1 MKLWQKVLLGLSL
14 GVIFGMFFPEYAEY
28 IKPIGDIFLRLIKM
42 IIAPLI
48 FFSLL
53 TGITSIEDPATLGR
67 IGKKAVAGFLG
78 TTFFAILFGMV
89 MALTLQPGYGVHL
102 NFGQNA
108 TTVAAPF
115 DLIVFIEN
123 IVPESAVGTFTNG
136 NILAVVFLAI
146 FTGLVLNKMGS
157 IAQPVKDFSSLL
169 SKITL
174 KMIAMIVELSPY
186 AVFGLTAWSVST
198 NGLGVMGGLFKLVG
212 AIFLAMSCQYLIF
225 GLLIYA
231 FCRISPL
238 PFYKKSLEY
247 QVVAFSTASSKAALG
262 TTMQVCRERL
272 GISSAST
279 SFLVPLGASIN
290 MVGFAI
296 NLSLVTIFFAQAL
309 GVHLALHDYLIIMLT
324 TTVGTIGGAGI
335 PGANLVILPMVM
347 ASVGLPVEGVA
358 LIAGIDRILDMVRTT
373 INITGDAT
381 VSLIVDNSE
390 GTFNKEMYFS
400 EEPATRRSE
409 VQAQSTSG
417 TAAIPGLDAA

>member
-1 MKLWQKVLLGLSL
+1 MKLWQKVLLGLVL
-14 GVIFGMFFPEYAEY
+14 GVIFGVFFPAYVDY
-28 IKPIGDIFLRLIKM
+28 VKPIGDIFLRLIKM

-48 FFSLL
+48 FFSLI
-53 TGITSIEDPATLGR
+53 TGITSIEDPATFSR
-67 IGKKAVAGFLG
+67 IGKKAVAAFLG
-78 TTFFAILFGMV
+78 TTFFAILFGMA
-89 MALTLQPGYGVHL
+89 MALILKPGYGVHL
-102 NFGQNA
+102 NLGQNVVKA
-108 TTVAAPF
+108 LPF
-115 DLIVFIEN
+115 DLLAFIEN
-123 IVPESAVGTFTNG
+123 IVPESAVGAFTNG

-146 FTGLVLNKMGS
+146 FTGIVLNKMGP
-157 IAQPVKDFSSLL
+157 IVHPVRDASSLL

-186 AVFGLTAWSVST
+186 AVFALTAWSVST
-198 NGLGVMGGLFKLVG
+198 NGLSVMTSLLKLAG
-212 AIFLAMSCQYLIF
+212 AIFLAITCQYFIF
-225 GLLIYA
+225 GLLIYV

-262 TTMQVCRERL
+262 TTMQVCRERI
-272 GISSAST
+272 GISLAST

-347 ASVGLPVEGVA
+347 ASVGLPIEGVA
-358 LIAGIDRILDMVRTT
+358 LIAGIDRILDMLRTT
-373 INITGDAT
+373 INITGDVT
-381 VSLIVDNSE
+381 VSLLIDNSE
-390 GTFNKEMYFS
+390 GTLDKEMYFS
-400 EEPATRRSE
+400 E
-409 VQAQSTSG
+409 
-417 TAAIPGLDAA
+417 